1 MAFLRTPAH
10 LVILRTWTLSGEPT
24 MEPPRLLKEECAKAG
39 LAEGAFTVCA
49 LGETTVV

>member
-1 MAFLRTPAH
+1 MY
-10 LVILRTWTLSGEPT
+10 RTWMLTAEPT